1 MTISKWVNLIFASV
15 FLVAFVTFNKAFIW
29 IWELAKLTDYSII
42 PGWRTLTL
50 TTALAL
56 AGAVGLTFYLYRMP
70 NAFEYLGEVVTE
82 LRRVT
87 WPTLD
92 ETKRSTVIVI
102 AFTILLSGYLAVF
115 DWIWKAITDLLITG
129 A

>member
-1 MTISKWVNLIFASV
+1 MTISKWVNLIFACT

-29 IWELAKLTDYSII
+29 IWELAELTDYAILN
-42 PGWRTLTL
+42 RNVTL
-50 TTALAL
+50 TTVLAL
-56 AGAVGLTFYLYRMP
+56 ATSVGLTFYLYRRP
-70 NAFEYLGEVVTE
+70 NAFEYMSEVVTE

-92 ETKRSTVIVI
+92 ETKRSTVVVI

-115 DWIWKAITDLLITG
+115 DWIWKIITDLLITG